1 MFLLRGLC
9 CCGCTANVWEISHNC
24 VSGCPPV
31 EMLVKSACKEPNGN
45 WEEGVSHCVC
55 MHACACMGAWVR
67 ACVQLCVRVI
77 VCVRACMRVC
87 VRVCNCVCV
96 CVCAH

>member
-1 MFLLRGLC
+1 METGRK
-9 CCGCTANVWEISHNC
+9 V
-24 VSGCPPV
+24 CPIV
-31 EMLVKSACKEPNGN
+31 
-45 WEEGVSHCVC
+45 
-55 MHACACMGAWVR
+55 CACMRVHAWVR

-96 CVCAH
+96 CVCVHTKMTVFVCSLKSECVSLSAR